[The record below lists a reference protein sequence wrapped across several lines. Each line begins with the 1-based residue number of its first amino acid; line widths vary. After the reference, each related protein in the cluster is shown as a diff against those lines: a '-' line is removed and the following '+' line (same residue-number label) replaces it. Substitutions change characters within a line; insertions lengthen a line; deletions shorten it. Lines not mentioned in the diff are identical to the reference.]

1 MFILTDHLAIV
12 LRQHLQLDGTHVI
25 FLLKHRNMIGLLL
38 KDDLLVVMLRLKRI
52 ESGRHYFAM
61 LFARSSRTCLTRA
74 AWLACQRLDLNMA
87 PTLWSK
93 ILLLDWNLPLCVII
107 KRGIGSDIIFWV
119 LHYFFVCTQWC
130 WLVASLQRWFLLSHW

>member
-74 AWLACQRLDLNMA
+74 A
-87 PTLWSK
+87 
-93 ILLLDWNLPLCVII
+93 
-107 KRGIGSDIIFWV
+107 
-119 LHYFFVCTQWC
+119 
-130 WLVASLQRWFLLSHW
+130 